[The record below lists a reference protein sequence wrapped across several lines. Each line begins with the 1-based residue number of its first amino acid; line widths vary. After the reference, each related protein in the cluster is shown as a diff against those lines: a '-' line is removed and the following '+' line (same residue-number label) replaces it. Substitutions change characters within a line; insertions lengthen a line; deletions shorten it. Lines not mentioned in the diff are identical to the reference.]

1 MNQMASKVKIIILL
15 ILLGLNLP
23 VSIYSQETWSLE
35 KCINYAFEHNIKIK
49 QQILNTEYNSN
60 VLQQSKVE
68 LYPNLNAN
76 ASYGSSFG
84 RALDQTTYQFTQNQ
98 AVQSVNMNLSSSVT
112 LFSGFQKLNT
122 VKQNEFNLQASLK
135 DLDKLKN
142 DISLNIA
149 AAYLQ
154 ILFSNELV
162 EIARSQVEIT
172 KQQVDRTGILFNAG
186 SLPRGN
192 LLEIQSQQASEELQ
206 VVNYENQLML
216 SILNLSQILDL
227 ETAENFHI
235 EVPQLSEVQEAELLY
250 GVDSVYTFAVESLPQ
265 IKSAEYRKES
275 ALKGLEIAQG
285 SRIPRLGLS
294 ANYGTG
300 YSDARQQVTGTRLD
314 TVAIGSTPSGVIVS
328 NVYPS
333 PVYGNY
339 PMSDQFRD
347 NVSTSLFLN
356 LSIPIFA
363 NYQIRNGIR
372 NSKINVENY
381 ALELENSKNG
391 LYKEIQQAYA
401 DAIAALNKY
410 KASQKALVAI
420 EESFKYTQEKY
431 NVGLVSTVDYNVA
444 KNQVTKTKS
453 DLLQSKYDY
462 IFKTN
467 ILNFYR
473 GEPIKL

>member
-1 MNQMASKVKIIILL
+1 MKPKLTIILL
-15 ILLGLNLP
+15 VLLNGLIIPFN
-23 VSIYSQETWSLE
+23 SFSQEPWSLE
-35 KCINYAFEHNIKIK
+35 QCITYALEHNIQIK
-49 QQILNTEYNSN
+49 QQKLNTEYNSN

-68 LYPNLNAN
+68 LYPNLNGA

-84 RALDQTTYQFTQNQ
+84 RALDQTTYQFTENQ
-98 AVQSVNMNLSSSVT
+98 TVQSLNLNLSSSVT
-112 LFSGFQKLNT
+112 LFSGFQKVNT
-122 VKQNEFNLQASLK
+122 IKQNEFNLQASLQ
-135 DLDKLKN
+135 DLEKLKN

-154 ILFSNELV
+154 ILFSTELV
-162 EIARSQVEIT
+162 DIAVSQVEIT
-172 KQQVDRTGILFNAG
+172 KQQVNRTGILVNAG

-206 VVNYENQLML
+206 LANYENQLML
-216 SILNLSQILDL
+216 SILNLTQILDL
-227 ETAENFHI
+227 ETAQDFRI
-235 EVPQLSEVQEAELLY
+235 STPLLSEITESELLY
-250 GVDSVYTFAVESLPQ
+250 GVDSVYAYAVESLPQ
-265 IKSAEYRKES
+265 IKGAELRKEG
-275 ALKGLEIAQG
+275 AEKGLEIAKG
-285 SRIPRLGLS
+285 SRTPRLGFT

-300 YSDARQQVTGTRLD
+300 YSDVRQQVTGTRLD
-314 TVAIGSTPSGVIVS
+314 TVVVGTTPGGDVIR

-339 PMSDQFRD
+339 PLGDQFKD

-381 ALELENSKNG
+381 NLELENTKN
-391 LYKEIQQAYA
+391 LLFKEIQQAYA
-401 DAIAALNKY
+401 DAVAALKKY
-410 KASQKALVAI
+410 RASQKALVAV

-431 NVGLVSTVDYNVA
+431 NVGLVSTVDYNLA
-444 KNQVTKTKS
+444 KNQVTRTKS
-453 DLLQSKYDY
+453 DLLQAKYDY